1 MHYNKSPMLRFFNAL
16 FEFILLVVVFIIA
29 GALRSV
35 SPIGSRF
42 FMWDVWA
49 FLPIAGLYALVNV
62 ACYVVEGCYRSLH
75 SQNKMRQLFQIGVTN
90 LVGLAMMATV
100 FYIFRVSQLSRLLL
114 AYYYVLSVVGI
125 LAKRML
131 FSALATAYVRRHDIV
146 PRTLII
152 GSGELAHRFYNEV
165 FREKKTMAMR

>member
-100 FYIFRVSQLSRLLL
+100 FYIFRISQLSRLLL
-114 AYYYVLSVVGI
+114 AYYYVFVGGGHPGQADAVQRPGDR
-125 LAKRML
+125 LCA
-131 FSALATAYVRRHDIV
+131 AA
-146 PRTLII
+146 
-152 GSGELAHRFYNEV
+152 
-165 FREKKTMAMR
+165 

>member
-75 SQNKMRQLFQIGVTN
+75 SPGSYTHL
-90 LVGLAMMATV
+90 
-100 FYIFRVSQLSRLLL
+100 
-114 AYYYVLSVVGI
+114 
-125 LAKRML
+125 
-131 FSALATAYVRRHDIV
+131 
-146 PRTLII
+146 TLPTI
-152 GSGELAHRFYNEV
+152 A
-165 FREKKTMAMR
+165 